1 MMRFIGLT
9 SSAQLLFAIPVASAA
24 DVAAS
29 TTTSGT
35 GWQVLTGL
43 ATVLGIIAAAA
54 WLLRRFAPGA
64 ICRQGPMQIL
74 SILPVGTRERVV
86 LIQCRNTWI
95 VVGMSPGRLTALH
108 TMSALHGPDEEI
120 PATDTAVRAA
130 GNQSPLER
138 PPRPPSGFAGWLEK
152 ALSNHGR

>member
-9 SSAQLLFAIPVASAA
+9 SSAQFLFAIPVASAA
-24 DVAAS
+24 NVAAS
-29 TTTSGT
+29 TTSGT

-64 ICRQGPMQIL
+64 ISRQGPMQIL
-74 SILPVGTRERVV
+74 SILPLGTRERVV

-108 TMSALHGPDEEI
+108 TMSALDGPDEEI

-130 GNQSPLER
+130 GNRSPQER
-138 PPRPPSGFAGWLEK
+138 PPRPPSGFAGWIEK
-152 ALSNHGR
+152 ALSNHVR